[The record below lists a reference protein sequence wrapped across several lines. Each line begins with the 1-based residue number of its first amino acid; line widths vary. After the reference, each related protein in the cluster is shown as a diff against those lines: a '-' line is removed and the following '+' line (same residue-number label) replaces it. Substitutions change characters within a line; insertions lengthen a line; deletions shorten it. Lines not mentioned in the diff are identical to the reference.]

1 MSEQCSYEHQH
12 TPHTWGGRPMRYCD
26 GNAVTGNDRVAD
38 DKLRTNDISGLSI
51 PARPGQ
57 GAKL

>member
-1 MSEQCSYEHQH
+1 MMNNTMGYMEYDKWSDKAFVNKQ
-12 TPHTWGGRPMRYCD
+12 TPI
-26 GNAVTGNDRVAD
+26 TGNDRVAD